1 MIYVYAFWLV
11 LFGFVFGLI
20 VGVIKS
26 NNKPI
31 GLIMVDTTESH
42 KDPYLYLN
50 ISQTDLVDILNK
62 KQVTLD
68 ICEYKDHDSQK

>member
-11 LFGFVFGLI
+11 LVGFVFGLI
-20 VGVIKS
+20 VGMMKV

-31 GLIMVDTTESH
+31 GVIMVDTTESH
-42 KDPYLYLN
+42 EDPYLYLN
-50 ISQTDLVDILNK
+50 ISQTDLVDIFNK

-68 ICEYKDHDSQK
+68 IREYNDPDSQK